1 MEKMLIITPHLST
14 GGLPQFLLKKI
25 EVLINKWDI
34 YLIEWENI
42 TGGNLVVQR
51 NKIENLLKNKL
62 ITLDVD
68 KSDVINLI
76 EDINP
81 KVIHFEEF
89 PETFISIDILDT
101 IFIDL
106 KDKYNF
112 FITETTHGTQFD
124 SKNKKFIADKT
135 MFVSNYNYMQYDEI
149 SNLNEIIKMDTNKKL
164 DRDKKLIELGLDPNY
179 KHVMNVGLFNRNKNQ
194 SEIFEYATMMLK
206 HKVVFH
212 FFGNM
217 AGNFEDYWKPLIEN
231 KPGNCKI
238 WGERDDVYKFYSS
251 MDLFLFT
258 SKLENRPLSVIEA
271 ISYEMP
277 ILMYNLETYAG
288 DFSKFENVSFLTN
301 DTRSNINMIKNIL
314 NIDNVSNKSENKISA
329 YHILTDVDS
338 DREVRSVISL
348 TQLKRRGIEYNSC
361 VNKRWTDLPP
371 HESCEYPEKISMEP
385 GGNLTP
391 GHYGCYLGHKDAFYR
406 GFESDSDFIFIFECD
421 AVIDVDMNDFMEKVN
436 LACDVLN
443 KKDMLM
449 FSFGFHNNTDIIE
462 KNNDYWVVNKFYGAH
477 AYLIPR
483 KSFDIID
490 KMYRNSKW
498 NVTDLLFVENLNQ
511 YKMAIFKNPP
521 TKQAGGISIL
531 DKVEHEDRY

>member
-34 YLIEWENI
+34 YLIEWQNI

-51 NKIENLLKNKL
+51 NKIEKLLKNKL
-62 ITLDVD
+62 ITLDAD

-106 KDKYNF
+106 KDKYKF

-124 SKNKKFIADKT
+124 LKNKKFISDKT

-149 SNLNEIIKMDTNKKL
+149 SNINEIIKMDTNKKL

-194 SEIFEYATMMLK
+194 SEIFEYANMMLK

-301 DTRSNINMIKNIL
+301 DIRSNINMIKNIL
-314 NIDNVSNKSENKISA
+314 KIDNISNKSENKISA
-329 YHILTDVDS
+329 YHILTDIDS

-361 VNKRWTDLPP
+361 INKRWTDLPP
-371 HESCEYPEKISMEP
+371 KESCKYPEKISMEP

-436 LACDVLN
+436 SACDILN
-443 KKDMLM
+443 KTDMLM
-449 FSFGFHNNTDIIE
+449 FSFGYHNNTDILE

-483 KSFDIID
+483 KSFDVID
-490 KMYRNSKW
+490 KMYKNSKW

-511 YKMAIFKNPP
+511 YKIGIFKNPP